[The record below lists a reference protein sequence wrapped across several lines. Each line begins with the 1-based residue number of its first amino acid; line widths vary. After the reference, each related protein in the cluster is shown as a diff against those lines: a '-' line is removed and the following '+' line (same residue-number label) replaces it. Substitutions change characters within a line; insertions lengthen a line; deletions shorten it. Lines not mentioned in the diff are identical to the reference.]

1 MKVSE
6 AQMRATTKWNT
17 AHYDQVM
24 IRLPKGVRE
33 MVNEHCAT
41 LGVSKNRFILELLER
56 EIPEVA
62 REMEVR
68 RSEQEEERD

>member
-1 MKVSE
+1 MKSK
-6 AQMRATTKWNT
+6 AQIKATNKWD
-17 AHYDQVM
+17 AEHYDKILLTV
-24 IRLPKGVRE
+24 PKGIRNL
-33 MVNEHCAT
+33 VNEHCAT

-62 REMEVR
+62 KEMEVR

>member
-1 MKVSE
+1 MKSK
-6 AQMRATTKWNT
+6 AQIKATNKWDGE
-17 AHYDQVM
+17 HYDKIFLTV
-24 IRLPKGVRE
+24 PKGIRNL
-33 MVNEHCAT
+33 VNEHCAA

-68 RSEQEEERD
+68 RSEQEEKRN